1 MRPLARFLVGIFK
14 SDHTRHSYP
23 QHVTYKYTVAILVQD
38 PAWLC
43 KMPPSE
49 SPSSSHERPHFVAE
63 AQPDQP
69 LPVAQLPD
77 EAVPLCQNG
86 LVLVRP
92 PCPRFIA
99 RLVEDRY
106 QAILARWRRFCW
118 WLRHERWLALLR
130 CCYAQRPYM
139 ARWGHMAERRR
150 QREERRRQLEEWW
163 YRWQ

>member
-1 MRPLARFLVGIFK
+1 
-14 SDHTRHSYP
+14 
-23 QHVTYKYTVAILVQD
+23 
-38 PAWLC
+38 
-43 KMPPSE
+43 MPPSE

-69 LPVAQLPD
+69 LLPD
-77 EAVPLCQNG
+77 EAAPPGQNG
-86 LVLVRP
+86 P
-92 PCPRFIA
+92 PCPSFIA

-106 QAILARWRRFCW
+106 QAILARWRSFFKQLRLRQWRWCSFVRQLHHRE
-118 WLRHERWLALLR
+118 WLYQLR
-130 CCYAQRPYM
+130 CMYSRRPYM